1 MRYQNENFFSAYF
14 TGAKVIDPADN
25 KLFTI
30 SQPVIHF
37 SCSEHRRLGMKILDV
52 YYRHFLMD
60 MRLYIW
66 SKMVPKHLEKNAE
79 ILLHFAAQLDFDFPY
94 SYSNQILFDVKIV
107 STIEN
112 YYYEMMD
119 DDWMKHFWKAATD
132 EKFTD
137 VEIFIGTVKVM
148 EAHRIILS
156 ARSPVLN
163 VSLSKTRSTAR
174 KPVVTLDREF
184 DVAVVENF
192 LNFLYTGSLET
203 FACKSINYGKLLKLA
218 TTYEVETLKNI
229 CQLAN
234 SVVNVE
240 QFTGTLLKL

>member
-1 MRYQNENFFSAYF
+1 MSVSRFAYYSFSEFYF
-14 TGAKVIDPADN
+14 DI
-25 KLFTI
+25 
-30 SQPVIHF
+30 
-37 SCSEHRRLGMKILDV
+37 
-52 YYRHFLMD
+52 
-60 MRLYIW
+60 
-66 SKMVPKHLEKNAE
+66 KM
-79 ILLHFAAQLDFDFPY
+79 
-94 SYSNQILFDVKIV
+94 V
-107 STIEN
+107 STIDN
-112 YYYEMMD
+112 YFYELMD
-119 DDWMKHFWKAATD
+119 NAWMEHFWKAATD